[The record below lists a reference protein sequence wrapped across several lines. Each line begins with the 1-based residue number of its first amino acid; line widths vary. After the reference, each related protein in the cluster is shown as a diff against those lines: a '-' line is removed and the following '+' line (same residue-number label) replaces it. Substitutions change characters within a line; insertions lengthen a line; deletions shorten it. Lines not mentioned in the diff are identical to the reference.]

1 MSLFTKRNINA
12 KKMGHTSQVFMHVC
26 VLFACTQTRLFIFP
40 PFIFSR
46 GTLNK
51 AWLTA
56 PTKHLFC
63 LSTTIKW
70 AFIEHRAET
79 KTSYSKP
86 GFTSQSNPLR
96 VNEMYVCVS
105 IFTVLDLMSSKTTTA
120 NVNCFLHGTPFLC
133 LLSFCHTTQTVSDE

>member
-96 VNEMYVCVS
+96 ARQWDVRLLAFS
-105 IFTVLDLMSSKTTTA
+105 Q
-120 NVNCFLHGTPFLC
+120 C
-133 LLSFCHTTQTVSDE
+133 LIWWALKQQPPMLIVFCMGLRFCAY